1 MAARNLSTGS
11 SYYLPSPM
19 MRSLDAGES
28 VKFIVVTGGVC
39 SSLGKGVTT
48 SATGALLR
56 AQGYRVCSIK
66 IDPYINM
73 DAGLMSPY
81 EHGEV
86 YVLEDGGEVDL
97 DLGNYERWM
106 SVHLRRDHNIT
117 TGKVFQKLISKE
129 RSGGFLGKTV
139 QLVPH
144 FTNEVVDQIFE
155 VCQEAVCEGGKRP
168 EICLIE
174 LGGTVGD
181 MESQPFVEALR
192 RLRYSIPPQDFCLMH
207 TTYLP
212 VFGGSQKTKPT
223 QHSSRT
229 LLSLGLQP
237 DFLICRSEERLAK
250 EVREKLSNQCGVQL
264 CDIIGAPNVD
274 CLYDIPVE
282 FTNEGLINRILH
294 KLRLSPKVPPLD
306 VPTYDTFVKYTKILR
321 DMSNPVVRIAFV
333 GKYVGGG
340 GDAYF
345 SVLQCFE
352 HCQIALGVRLDIL
365 YIESEDLEGPNAD
378 EAKQAILECDGIFV
392 PGGFG
397 VRGVDGKCIA
407 VELARTHNIPY
418 FGVCLGMQVALIEY
432 CRNVLGWKDANSEE
446 FNPSS
451 THQIVRIMDCDRTSM
466 GANMH
471 LGARAVHI
479 VEPSSRLSK
488 IYSGAP
494 VVVERHRHRY
504 EVNTTYVENLRSAGV
519 VISGVSDPQF
529 GPQCRVEA
537 VELPANRF
545 FLAVQYHPEF
555 VSSPMDPSP
564 PYVAF
569 MAAAARKEYTWPETC
584 AARRVKVP
592 TVLTHREVVSK

>member
-1 MAARNLSTGS
+1 MVTRSMATGS
-11 SYYLPSPM
+11 SYYLPSPST
-19 MRSLDAGES
+19 RFLDS
-28 VKFIVVTGGVC
+28 NDRIKFVVVTGGVC

-73 DAGLMSPY
+73 DAGLMSPF

-106 SVHLRRDHNIT
+106 SVSLGRDHNIT
-117 TGKVFQKLISKE
+117 TGKVFQKLIEKE
-129 RSGGFLGKTV
+129 RAGGFLGKTV

-144 FTNEVVDQIFE
+144 FTNEVVDEIFRI
-155 VCQEAVCEGGKRP
+155 CQKTVCESNKGP
-168 EICLIE
+168 EICMIE

-212 VFGGSQKTKPT
+212 VFGGAQKTKPT

-237 DFLICRSEERLAK
+237 DFLICRSEERLSR
-250 EVREKLSNQCGVQL
+250 EVKEKLSNQCGVKMS
-264 CDIIGAPNVD
+264 DIIGAPNVD
-274 CLYDIPVE
+274 CLYEIPVE
-282 FTNEGLINRILH
+282 FTNDGLVERLLH
-294 KLRLSPKVPPLD
+294 KLQLRPKVPVMD
-306 VPTYDTFVKYTKILR
+306 VPSYGTYVEYTRILR
-321 DMSNPVVRIAFV
+321 DMSNPLVRIAFV
-333 GKYVGGG
+333 GKYVTGG

-345 SVLQCFE
+345 SVLQCLE
-352 HCQIALGVRLDIL
+352 HCQIALHVRLDIL
-365 YIESEDLEGPNAD
+365 YVESEMLEGPNAE

-397 VRGVDGKCIA
+397 KRGVDGKCAA
-407 VELARTHNIPY
+407 VALARHHNIPY
-418 FGVCLGMQVALIEY
+418 FGVCLGMQVALIQV
-432 CRNVLGWKDANSEE
+432 CREELGWKDANSEE
-446 FNPSS
+446 FDPSS
-451 THQIVRIMDCDRTSM
+451 THQIVRIMDCDRHSM

-471 LGARAVHI
+471 LGARNVHL
-479 VEPSSRLSK
+479 VEKNSIMST
-488 IYSGAP
+488 IYSGADF
-494 VVVERHRHRY
+494 VVERHRHRY
-504 EVNTTYVENLRSAGV
+504 EVNTTYLGQLRGAGV
-519 VISGVSDPQF
+519 LISGVSDPTF
-529 GPQCRVEA
+529 GPHTRVEA
-537 VELPANRF
+537 IEIPSLRF
-545 FLAVQYHPEF
+545 FLAVQFHPEF

-564 PYVAF
+564 PYLAF
-569 MAAAARKEYTWPETC
+569 MAAASKKAYKWPESC
-584 AARRVKVP
+584 AARRVK
-592 TVLTHREVVSK
+592 TL